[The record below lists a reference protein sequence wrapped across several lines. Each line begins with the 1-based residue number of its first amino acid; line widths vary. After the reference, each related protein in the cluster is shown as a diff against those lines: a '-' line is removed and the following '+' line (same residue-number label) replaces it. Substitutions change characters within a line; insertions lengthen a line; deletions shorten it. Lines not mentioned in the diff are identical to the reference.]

1 MSLGPVML
9 DLVGT
14 SITEQER
21 EMMLHPQTGGVIL
34 FTRNYESVEQ
44 ITALIEEIHA
54 LRTPHLLVAVDH
66 EGGRV
71 QRFRNGF
78 THIPPAAAYGRAYT
92 EDKKLAQNLLVVVF
106 LQVLDHK
113 DVSAIL

>member
-14 SITEQER
+14 SITQEER

-34 FTRNYESVEQ
+34 FTRNYESPEQ
-44 ITALIEEIHA
+44 MTEMVKQIHD
-54 LRTPHLLVAVDH
+54 LSSPHLLVAVDH

-71 QRFRNGF
+71 QRFKEGF
-78 THIPPAAAYGRAYT
+78 THIPPASTYGHLYQSN
-92 EDKKLAQNLLVVVF
+92 KKDAKQLAETVVG
-106 LQVLDHK
+106 
-113 DVSAIL
+113 